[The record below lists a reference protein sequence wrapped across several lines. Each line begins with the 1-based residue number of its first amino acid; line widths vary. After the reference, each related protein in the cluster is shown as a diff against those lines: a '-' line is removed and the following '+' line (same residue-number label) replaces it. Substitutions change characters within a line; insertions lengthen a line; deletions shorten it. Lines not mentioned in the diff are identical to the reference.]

1 MPKIQRPKLR
11 LHRDTV
17 RRLDTP
23 DPKRLATDP
32 VHLPGDTALCG
43 PSRMGT
49 CETV

>member
-1 MPKIQRPKLR
+1 MPKSQRPKLR

-23 DPKRLATDP
+23 AAGLLLTDP
-32 VHLPGDTALCG
+32 VQYPGDTALCG